1 MVAYQMINKTAQEMK
16 LLGKYDTHRHHHI
29 AANKAYINSK
39 VTDHILFSL
48 FLLADTLCC
57 QLKHTIL
64 NLFFVNHMHDEQPA
78 SKTQF

>member
-48 FLLADTLCC
+48 FLAGRYIVLSIKTYYFES
-57 QLKHTIL
+57 
-64 NLFFVNHMHDEQPA
+64 LFC
-78 SKTQF
+78 